1 MLKINTLEG
10 GVQTVDITPMTT
22 IGELKCMLVDQR
34 RCMGHKLVRAQI
46 LTDGM
51 IAEDDKTLEFLG
63 VLNGHFNLTVVYSK
77 AEVEAAT
84 AKEICE
90 NEDVQVNIPA
100 GVAIIKDLAFMS
112 CNQVVIVNGSESVT
126 EIRKA
131 AFLSCKSLVHVDMSR
146 SSLNFID
153 VSAFAN
159 CRSLESI
166 DLPETLRFIN
176 ASAFEDCKSLRNI
189 TIPQSVT
196 SIASRAFKGCAS
208 LKSITMP
215 IALKKDLSRF
225 EAEVQGLVHYF

>member
-34 RCMGHKLVRAQI
+34 RCLGHKLVRAQI

-51 IAEDDKTLEFLG
+51 IADDDNTLEFLG

-90 NEDVQVNIPA
+90 NEDVQANIPA

-153 VSAFAN
+153 VRGRLGLVGASNFFGYQLWFWVTLWFKAFWFGVE
-159 CRSLESI
+159 LI
-166 DLPETLRFIN
+166 M
-176 ASAFEDCKSLRNI
+176 
-189 TIPQSVT
+189 V
-196 SIASRAFKGCAS
+196 
-208 LKSITMP
+208 
-215 IALKKDLSRF
+215 F
-225 EAEVQGLVHYF
+225 EAEMIQFFRIHSSLSRSAGHERDR

>member
-51 IAEDDKTLEFLG
+51 IADDDNTLEFLG

-112 CNQVVIVNGSESVT
+112 CNQMVIVNGSESVT
-126 EIRKA
+126 EMAQENGSSLGARGQLVCGNVLEVLAGGINA
-131 AFLSCKSLVHVDMSR
+131 YWSMLWWFVSSWTQNGSSWFLSQAS
-146 SSLNFID
+146 N
-153 VSAFAN
+153 
-159 CRSLESI
+159 ESI
-166 DLPETLRFIN
+166 YGLFAVVVRGERQCGDR
-176 ASAFEDCKSLRNI
+176 DCN
-189 TIPQSVT
+189 V
-196 SIASRAFKGCAS
+196 A
-208 LKSITMP
+208 
-215 IALKKDLSRF
+215 
-225 EAEVQGLVHYF
+225 